1 MDVETGP
8 VAELFAASPRPAFG
22 ASGVTAARGFQA
34 GAASAS
40 IKDGPPRDDIAV
52 VVADAPC
59 VAHAVFTQCQ
69 VVAAPVI
76 VSRERMRGGHA
87 QGIVINSGNANACTG
102 EAGLR
107 DAREMAE
114 IASIQTGIHPAL
126 MLVAST
132 GVIGVPLP
140 MDRVRR
146 GIRELRPTRD
156 GGHDAARAIMTTDLV
171 PKEVSLSVELQ
182 AGTVTIGGMAK
193 GAGMVHPNMATMLC
207 VVTTDAGLDPLLARR
222 ALQTAADRSFNQ
234 ISIDGDTSTNDT
246 LVLFASGA
254 AGTGAIAPG
263 SSDARTFA
271 AALEAVCAELARMV
285 ARDGEG
291 ATRLIEVLVEGA
303 RNDEQARRIAREV
316 AKSNL
321 VKAAIY
327 GRDPNWGRILAAVG
341 NAGASLNPNAVDVFI
356 GGQQV
361 AARGA
366 ATPFDAVA
374 VSEAMGA
381 DEVVVRVVLDRG
393 GGSGSAWGCD
403 LTEGYVK
410 INAEY
415 TT

>member
-1 MDVETGP
+1 VIATG
-8 VAELFAASPRPAFG
+8 
-22 ASGVTAARGFQA
+22 SGVTAARGFQA
-34 GAASAS
+34 GAASAG
-40 IKDGPPRDDIAV
+40 IKDGTTRADLAV
-52 VVADAPC
+52 MVANAPC

-76 VSRERMRGGHA
+76 VSRERIRGGHA

-114 IASIQTGIHPAL
+114 LAAMQTGIHPAL

-140 MDRVRR
+140 MERVRR
-146 GIRELRPTRD
+146 GIRELLPTRD
-156 GGHDAARAIMTTDLV
+156 GGHDAAQAIMTTDLV
-171 PKEVSLSVELQ
+171 PKEIAVRVELESG
-182 AGTVTIGGMAK
+182 AITIGGMAK

-207 VVTTDAGLDPLLARR
+207 VVTTDAGLDPIVARR
-222 ALQTAADRSFNQ
+222 ALQGAADRSFNQ
-234 ISIDGDTSTNDT
+234 ISVDGDTSTNDM
-246 LVLFASGA
+246 LALFASGA
-254 AGTGAIAPG
+254 TGSGTITPQTR
-263 SSDARTFA
+263 DAQMFA
-271 AALEAVCAELARMV
+271 AALDDVCIRLARMV

-303 RNDEQARRIAREV
+303 RNEEEARRIAREV
-316 AKSNL
+316 VKSNL

-341 NAGASLNPNAVDVFI
+341 NAGVSINPSAVDIFI
-356 GGQQV
+356 GQEQV
-361 AARGA
+361 AAAGA
-366 ATPFDAVA
+366 AALFEPSI
-374 VSEAMGA
+374 VSDAMGA
-381 DEVVVRVVLDRG
+381 DEVAVRIVLDRG
-393 GGSGSAWGCD
+393 YGQGTAWGCD